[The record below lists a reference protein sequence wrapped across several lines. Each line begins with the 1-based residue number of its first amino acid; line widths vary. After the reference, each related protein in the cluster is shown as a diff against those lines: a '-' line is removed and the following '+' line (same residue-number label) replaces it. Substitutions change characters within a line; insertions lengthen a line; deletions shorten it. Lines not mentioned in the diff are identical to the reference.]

1 MTTDEL
7 LTQFRADVPLP
18 DEATSR
24 RIYAQATTRRRSLP
38 RKRFAVA
45 VAVAALGIAGGLF
58 ATVGGTTAD
67 RPAATTNGDRFFIP
81 LENVSINRDGG
92 TVTSIAFTVVD
103 DHYPNGTLAVRV
115 VRADETP
122 VIGYDVKSEPVYEE
136 HFPMTSTGSTT
147 PDSAVST
154 VSATLS
160 PDTWDGGCQD
170 AYYAAEA
177 VVYAGT
183 GSPDVPFGSIYGDH
197 FGITGWFRCSSG

>member
-1 MTTDEL
+1 MNTDEL

-45 VAVAALGIAGGLF
+45 VAVAALGVAGGLF

-136 HFPMTSTGSTT
+136 HFPDDEHGLHDSRQCRVDRVRDALTGHVGRRLPGRLLRRRGGGLRDRLSGR
-147 PDSAVST
+147 AVR
-154 VSATLS
+154 LYLRR
-160 PDTWDGGCQD
+160 PLRHHRL
-170 AYYAAEA
+170 
-177 VVYAGT
+177 
-183 GSPDVPFGSIYGDH
+183 VPV
-197 FGITGWFRCSSG
+197 